1 MANLTV
7 TKRAPATVTN
17 IGTVAARRR
26 TNGRTKLQ
34 QEQKESSRQSL
45 LDAAQR
51 LYVEESYAMTTVD
64 DIVREAQVSRTTF
77 YRHFDSKLAIADALF
92 QQAMMPL
99 RPIHEALASQ
109 ADPDGTEIALWL
121 NKVLDQLEAHRTLVQ
136 IMREVEVVEPDSHSA
151 RHDAHKDLIQ
161 LYGKRIPAF
170 RQASSDGPRHAEA
183 RTRAQLL
190 MLQFGQF
197 LYAVAV
203 RGSIERTI
211 GVRVMTGEFRR
222 FITDFAPKAAKRG
235 KS

>member
-1 MANLTV
+1 MANLPV

-51 LYVEESYAMTTVD
+51 LYIEESYAMTTVD

-99 RPIHEALASQ
+99 RPIHEALASH
-109 ADPDGTEIALWL
+109 ADPGESEIALWM
-121 NKVLDQLEAHRTLVQ
+121 NRVLDQLEAHRTLVQ

-161 LYGKRIPAF
+161 LYGKKIPAF
-170 RQASSDGPRHAEA
+170 RQASSDGPRHADGPNP
-183 RTRAQLL
+183 R
-190 MLQFGQF
+190 
-197 LYAVAV
+197 AVADAAIRRV
-203 RGSIERTI
+203 PLCRRGARQHRPGHRRARHDRRIPPLRH
-211 GVRVMTGEFRR
+211 RFRSE
-222 FITDFAPKAAKRG
+222 AG
-235 KS
+235 

>member
-26 TNGRTKLQ
+26 MNGRTKLQ